1 MSLGAETG
9 TILKMV
15 LLQGLRLVACGAV
28 LGLIAAFLAAQVL
41 ASQVYGIRPRDP
53 LTFAVVTVLLVSVSL
68 LACIVPARRASRVDP
83 SDALRQE

>member
-1 MSLGAETG
+1 
-9 TILKMV
+9 
-15 LLQGLRLVACGAV
+15 LLQGLRLVASGTA

-41 ASQVYGIRPRDP
+41 ASQVYGIGPRDP
-53 LTFAVVTVLLVSVSL
+53 LTFAAVSVLLVAISL